1 MAAAYAAR
9 VATCG
14 VLDVSVEVAMAGTSS
29 IVLDKIMLV
38 RMPRLARLVRAAR
51 LVVQFRTLWLLVQG
65 LWHSIM
71 PMLWTF
77 IIMAAV
83 VYIFAVLGIELI
95 REAPEYG
102 EAYDVAQVSFQN
114 LQGAMLTLIQFMTLD
129 SIASTYKPLILSR
142 PELAIF
148 LIFL

>member
-1 MAAAYAAR
+1 
-9 VATCG
+9 
-14 VLDVSVEVAMAGTSS
+14 MAGTSS

-77 IIMAAV
+77 IIMVAV
-83 VYIFAVLGIELI
+83 VYIFAVLGMELI

-129 SIASTYKPLILSR
+129 SIASIYKPLILSR

>member
-1 MAAAYAAR
+1 
-9 VATCG
+9 
-14 VLDVSVEVAMAGTSS
+14 MAGTSS

-102 EAYDVAQVSFQN
+102 EAYDVAQVSFQH

-142 PELAIF
+142 TEQAPSS
-148 LIFL
+148 